1 MMNIINHEHGFE
13 KMFLLHGVSS
23 VIAFMFMLHCVPTD
37 QSSTK
42 EVHTTQLSK
51 RKVGW
56 KEGVR
61 VILSDA
67 GLFGIF
73 GLVTVAGF
81 SMAILENFCYIN
93 IRKQYAE
100 SDMMDVAGREISFY
114 RICFSLGGT
123 LTWWFAGSW
132 SRRFGSDV
140 VMFAAVCCLPIC
152 FFSYAG
158 LGSGSGVDQ
167 LTKVGFL
174 IAEAIRSGVF
184 AALWSNAT
192 VQMNKRSPS
201 HVKSV
206 MQTMMEAT
214 YRGVGHTSGSY
225 FGGMLCKDLGIQSAY
240 TVVGKGL
247 VSFLCMVGALGFGFS
262 TPKTKI
268 GV

>member
-1 MMNIINHEHGFE
+1 MATLSETIAVHQSLLDSIVVSSLSEQDKLNFGRLRLWGELGNGVASTIMMNIINHEHGFE

-192 VQMNKRSPS
+192 VQMN
-201 HVKSV
+201 V
-206 MQTMMEAT
+206 
-214 YRGVGHTSGSY
+214 
-225 FGGMLCKDLGIQSAY
+225 SA
-240 TVVGKGL
+240 L
-247 VSFLCMVGALGFGFS
+247 
-262 TPKTKI
+262 
-268 GV
+268 